1 MLDVETS
8 QDQPVSVV
16 ETDSEISQ
24 TDVNMVLRPQSIVVE
39 NPPDGGLEY

>member
-1 MLDVETS
+1 PDVETS

-16 ETDSEISQ
+16 ETSSEILQ
-24 TDVNMVLRPQSIVVE
+24 TDADIVLRPQPDVVE